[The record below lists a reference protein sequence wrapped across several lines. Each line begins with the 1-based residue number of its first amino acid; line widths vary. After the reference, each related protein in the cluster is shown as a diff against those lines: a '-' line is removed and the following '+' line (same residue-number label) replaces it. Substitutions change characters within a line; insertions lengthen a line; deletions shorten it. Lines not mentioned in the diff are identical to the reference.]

1 MIRINLLPVRVEKR
15 KENVRKHVVL
25 FICYVIF
32 LLVVVAGMH
41 MTMTSRVASVKK
53 RIKTQETNISKLEA
67 KIKEVEGY
75 KEKLR
80 DLAEKV
86 TVVVGLEL
94 KQRGPAITFRALADL
109 CPKNIWIER
118 VTDKRGKL
126 AIDGFAIDQQTISS
140 FMKRLDADRTF
151 KNVELIKTS
160 IINKAGVTL
169 QNFTLEAVV
178 VLPGMVEPQGDG
190 KAG

>member
-15 KENVRKHVVL
+15 KENVRKHVMLVM
-25 FICYVIF
+25 CYVLF

-41 MTMTSRVASVKK
+41 MTMSTRVAAMQE
-53 RIKTQETNISKLEA
+53 RIKDQKADIAKLET
-67 KIKEVEGY
+67 KIIEVEGY
-75 KEKLR
+75 KEKLQ

-94 KQRGPAITFRALADL
+94 KQRGPAIMFRALADL
-109 CPKNIWIER
+109 CPDKLWIEE
-118 VTDKRGKL
+118 VTDKRGK
-126 AIDGFAIDQQTISS
+126 ITIEGFAADQQTISL
-140 FMKRLDADRTF
+140 FMKRLDVSSTF
-151 KNVELIKTS
+151 KKVELIRTS
-160 IINKAGVTL
+160 IISKAGVTL

-178 VLPGMVEPQGDG
+178 VLPGMVEPLGDG